1 MEDELEGISLE
12 GRKENEK
19 TLTMAQVIEVVW
31 GAAEVLSSGH
41 LSEDAD

>member
-1 MEDELEGISLE
+1 MEGISLE
-12 GRKENEK
+12 GKKETEK

-31 GAAEVLSSGH
+31 GAEEVLSSGR